1 MTQKKGTTSRLTN
14 KWLTIYVPR
23 FLNGFN
29 IQVIKAK
36 ASAVERRASPALPGT
51 QFGKAALPLVLPL
64 ALMLIAT
71 FSSVGAMQKMHD
83 KELAEVSGQAL
94 MQMEK
99 VLPGDKGTDING
111 PTFYK
116 AGLDAVVELNMNID
130 KLQLGCTNTAVNGN
144 FCDIDIDKLSL
155 SGGTWGADGR
165 PSSSAALTR
174 PFFEFAIKN
183 DQSKTLRE
191 IVGIR
196 LSAEKASG
204 MLTAGDQQPG
214 ESDPGNTSGI
224 NSLSGYMKLG
234 PTSGVAETEARS
246 LTYSDLNRRLTGRIF
261 IDIWPV
267 DDAYNFSSD
276 EYNLNLA
283 SVGANV
289 SVPTTVVSGKRL
301 SSVNLLGSATIDP
314 IPLSG
319 DLSATITGLPIIGSL
334 NLDKTVTGSVSGL
347 TATVPIE
354 QSLKFIHKINVNSP
368 FSLSMQG
375 ADVLWPDASA
385 VAEKGWWMAFED
397 EVSIGNISPEAKVPI
412 DNSVLLQAVG
422 PEFPSWEPNPYPT
435 NEPLPPPCTS
445 GPSINCTLTTGISTR
460 TYTTDGGNYTW
471 REIYGV
477 ECGGISGCLSGN
489 LPLGNLT
496 VPANLDFPLNNLKLS
511 EQSIEPNC
519 YGTARFC

>member
-1 MTQKKGTTSRLTN
+1 MTKKTGTPSDLKN
-14 KWLTIYVPR
+14 KKLVIFVPR
-23 FLNGFN
+23 FMNMFR
-29 IQVIKAK
+29 IQVAK
-36 ASAVERRASPALPGT
+36 KLSLRTGGKTAPAFSGRQL
-51 QFGKAALPLVLPL
+51 GKIALSLTLPLGL
-64 ALMLIAT
+64 ALIVL
-71 FSSVGAMQKMHD
+71 FSGVGAMQKMQD
-83 KELAEVSGQAL
+83 DELADVSGQAL
-94 MQMEK
+94 MQMSK
-99 VLPGDKGTDING
+99 VLPGENGTDING

-116 AGLDAVVELNMNID
+116 AGLDAVMELNLNID
-130 KLQLGCTNTAVNGN
+130 KLQLGCTNAAVNGN
-144 FCDIDIDKLSL
+144 YCDIDIDKLSL
-155 SGGTWGADGR
+155 SGGTWGPDGR

-174 PFFEFAIKN
+174 PFFEFAINN

-204 MLTAGDQQPG
+204 MLTAGDQQAG
-214 ESDPGNTSGI
+214 ASDPGNTSGI

-234 PTSGVAETEARS
+234 PTSGVAQTQARS

-319 DLSATITGLPIIGSL
+319 DLSATITGLPIINSL
-334 NLDKTVTGSVSGL
+334 TLEKTVSGSVSGL

-375 ADVLWPDASA
+375 QDVLWPGASA
-385 VAEKGWWMAFED
+385 VAEEGWWMAFED
-397 EVSIGNISPEAKVPI
+397 EVEIGSISPEDTVPI
-412 DNSVLLQAVG
+412 PNSVLLQAVG
-422 PEFPSWEPNPYPT
+422 PEFPAWSPNPYPT
-435 NEPLPPPCTS
+435 NLPLPPPCTS

-511 EQSIEPNC
+511 EQSITPNC
-519 YGTARFC
+519 YG